1 MKVIV
6 QTCMKYVKP
15 IVRILLSITLLVIF
29 ILACVFMPKQ
39 RCERISAVVHT
50 QNESV
55 TVSPKD
61 VEQIISSAEIE
72 VIGKAVKEIDLGEI
86 TNRLK
91 ANPYIASVNFIHFAG
106 KKLVID
112 YTLREIVLH
121 VFTPNGDHYF
131 VDNDGNTVPFTS
143 KMKDYLMIVNGN
155 ISNTFKIGKK
165 ASHAIQDAL
174 ELTKII
180 QGNDFYQA
188 MFRQIYI
195 NGQNDIELT
204 SAVGGQ
210 SILFGSTENA
220 AEKLKNLKTVYENG
234 LSHKG
239 YNTYAQLDARYKN
252 RIIAT
257 RK

>member
-1 MKVIV
+1 
-6 QTCMKYVKP
+6 MKYVKP
-15 IVRILLSITLLVIF
+15 IVRILLSITLIVVF
-29 ILACVFMPKQ
+29 VLACVYMPRQ
-39 RCERISAVVHT
+39 RCERISAVAHT

-55 TVSPKD
+55 TLKQSD
-61 VEQIISSAEIE
+61 VESMLSSAGIE
-72 VIGKAVKEIDLGEI
+72 VVGKAVKEIDLGEI
-86 TNRLK
+86 TTLLK
-91 ANPYIASVNFIHFAG
+91 SNPYIQTVNFIHFAG

-121 VFTPNGDHYF
+121 VFTPNGEHYF
-131 VDNDGNTVPFTS
+131 VDSEGYVVPFTS

-155 ISNTFKIGKK
+155 ISDVHKNGKK
-165 ASHAIQDAL
+165 APGKVQDAL

-180 QGNDFYQA
+180 REDDFAQA
-188 MFRQIYI
+188 QFRQIYL
-195 NGQNDIELT
+195 NSRNELELT
-204 SAVGGQ
+204 TTVGGQ
-210 SILFGSTENA
+210 EILFGSVDNA
-220 AEKLKNLKTVYENG
+220 REKLQHLKTVYEKG